1 MHLGDSDVDYDKNFR
16 FYMTTKLP
24 NPHFMPEVCVK
35 VTIINFTVTP
45 SGLEEQLLGL
55 GIYKFY
61 LLIKIIFLIIIVIIT
76 VIALYLDIILSAL
89 CIKLDVK
96 AL

>member
-55 GIYKFY
+55 GIYKFVTNQNY
-61 LLIKIIFLIIIVIIT
+61 LINYHINLIN
-76 VIALYLDIILSAL
+76 
-89 CIKLDVK
+89 
-96 AL
+96 